1 MLIIRKLQKC
11 IQKIERESYDEN
23 VFLKSNRAL
32 TKFNFLF
39 HWKSKTNLVTLR
51 KYNSRLQYNKIDS
64 SFSSKF
70 LQNNFFNLQNIC
82 LQIYKIP

>member
-1 MLIIRKLQKC
+1 MLIIRKLQKL
-11 IQKIERESYDEN
+11 QKIEYESYDEN
-23 VFLKSNRAL
+23 VFLKSDRAL

-64 SFSSKF
+64 SFTIK
-70 LQNNFFNLQNIC
+70 LQ
-82 LQIYKIP
+82 